1 MIPIDPLLA
10 AAEAVPGALAL
21 EDAAVRRTYGELAE
35 CAASLAGGLREGGVG
50 PGDRVGLLAA
60 DGVAAAES
68 IHAIRL
74 AGAVLVPLN
83 RRLPATTLRELVERV
98 GARFVL
104 VDEAHAAALDG
115 PRILRLGSLTGRPC
129 VDPAQP
135 DRPAAILFTSGTS
148 GSPKGAV
155 LSGANLVASAM
166 AWNGFL
172 GARAEDRWLAAVPL
186 FHVAGLG
193 ILYRAALARA
203 SIRIHD
209 RFDPAAVLR
218 ALAGDR
224 IAFVSLV
231 PTQLA
236 ALLDHGPL
244 EAPALRGI
252 LLGGAPIP
260 PDLVRRAVDARLP
273 VVPTYGL
280 TEAASGVT
288 ALVAAEAASVPGSS
302 GRPLPG
308 VSLRIDAPPGGEGE
322 ILVQGPMV
330 FAGYDGDEAATA
342 EALDADGWLHTG
354 DVGVLDTDGRLTV
367 LDRRD
372 DLFVSGGENIYPA
385 QAEAALAASPLVA
398 DVAVAGR
405 PHERWGRVPVAVVVP
420 ALRETA
426 LPGPELA
433 AELGRYAR
441 ERLPRHAVPAGFVIR
456 EALPRTA
463 TGKIRRQE
471 VTAIVETA
479 LTLEHVDRPDGA
491 RIAVRRRGSGPPL
504 VLCHATLSTAAE
516 LDLLADR
523 LGERFTV
530 LAVDRRSAG
539 ASELPPGIEPGPI
552 DVAVHVADLLG
563 VLDDAGLAG
572 PALLVG
578 HSYGGCVA
586 LEAAARHPA
595 RFAAVWVFEPPYV
608 PLGPATVQRAFAG
621 LGERIAT
628 IATEE
633 GEAAAALA
641 FLEAVAGE
649 STVARLPDAVRGQIG
664 REGRSAVAD
673 AALAGLD
680 PGGLARITAPVEVAV
695 GGRSHPFYA
704 RIGAG
709 IASAIP
715 GATIVGLDDL
725 SHAGPASRPEV
736 VADAILDL
744 ARRHGLAA

>member
-1 MIPIDPLLA
+1 MTDDLLLA
-10 AAEAVPGALAL
+10 RAARHRHRPAVCDRATSWSYA
-21 EDAAVRRTYGELAE
+21 ELIDRAMR
-35 CAASLAGGLREGGVG
+35 LAGGLRARGVDA
-50 PGDRVGLLAA
+50 GDRVGL
-60 DGVAAAES
+60 VAAPGVVAVAA
-68 IHAIRL
+68 IHGVRL
-74 AGAVLVPLN
+74 AGAILVPVD
-83 RRLPATTLRELVERV
+83 RRLPAEPMAELLRRARVRLVLRDD
-98 GARFVL
+98 ADLDVL
-104 VDEAHAAALDG
+104 DALDG
-115 PRILRLGSLTGRPC
+115 PPLAQPRSDA
-129 VDPAQP
+129 DPAV
-135 DRPAAILFTSGTS
+135 LVYTSGTT
-148 GSPKGAV
+148 GPPKGAM
-155 LSGANLVASAM
+155 LTGTNLRASAE
-166 AWNGFL
+166 AWIRFL
-172 GARAEDRWLAAVPL
+172 GAGPRDAWLATLPL
-186 FHVAGLG
+186 NHVAGIG
-193 ILYRAALARA
+193 MVIRAALAGA
-203 SIRIHD
+203 PLHVHE
-209 RFDPAAVLR
+209 RFDPVGTRAALQR
-218 ALAGDR
+218 HG

-236 ALLDHGPL
+236 ALLERGPL
-244 EAPALRGI
+244 DAPSLRAI

-260 PDLVRRAVDARLP
+260 PELVRRAVDAGLP

-288 ALVAAEAASVPGSS
+288 ALAAAEAASVPGSS

-308 VSLRIDAPPGGEGE
+308 VSLRIDGPPGGEGD
-322 ILVQGPMV
+322 ILVRGPMV
-330 FAGYDGDEAATA
+330 FAGYHGDEAATA
-342 EALDADGWLHTG
+342 EVLDADGWLHTG
-354 DVGVLDTDGRLTV
+354 DVGVLDMDGRLTV

-372 DLFVSGGENIYPA
+372 DLFVSGGENVYPA
-385 QAEAALAASPLVA
+385 QVEAALAASPLMA
-398 DVAVAGR
+398 EVAVAGR
-405 PHERWGRVPVAVVVP
+405 PHERWGRVPVAIVVP
-420 ALRETA
+420 AGRGSD
-426 LPGPELA
+426 LPAPELA
-433 AELGRYAR
+433 SDVDRYAR

-456 EALPRTA
+456 EALPRTG

-471 VTAIVETA
+471 VAAIVETA
-479 LTLEHVDRPDGA
+479 LTLERVDRPDGA

-516 LDLLADR
+516 LDLLAER

-586 LEAAARHPA
+586 LEAAAREPA

-608 PLGPATVQRAFAG
+608 PLGPAAVQRAFAG
-621 LGERIAT
+621 LRERIAT

-649 STVARLPDAVRGQIG
+649 STVARLPDAARRQIG

-680 PGGLARITAPVEVAV
+680 PGGLARITAPVGVAV

-704 RIGAG
+704 RIAAG
-709 IASAIP
+709 IAAAVP
-715 GATIVGLDDL
+715 AATIVGLDDL

-736 VADAILDL
+736 AADAILDF